1 LTFNRIN
8 EFLRIRL
15 LRKESGDEKKNFT
28 ALVDRLVLKTM
39 ADQSP
44 KAQYQA
50 AKRRFQSVE
59 DNAFHQGN
67 FVINYD
73 HDPRDRV
80 AGDVSHQR
88 DDRFRCG
95 STEQFRRAR

>member
-1 LTFNRIN
+1 MK
-8 EFLRIRL
+8 EKFLQ
-15 LRKESGDEKKNFT
+15 

-50 AKRRFQSVE
+50 AEPRSQRVE
-59 DNAFHQGN
+59 DNAFHPRN
-67 FVINYD
+67 FVINWQ
-73 HDPRDRV
+73 HDPCDRV

-88 DDRFRCG
+88 DDRISCG
-95 STEQFRRAR
+95 STEQF

>member
-1 LTFNRIN
+1 MK
-8 EFLRIRL
+8 EKFLQ
-15 LRKESGDEKKNFT
+15 

-50 AKRRFQSVE
+50 AKPRCQRVE

-67 FVINYD
+67 FVINCQ

-88 DDRFRCG
+88 DDRISCG
-95 STEQFRRAR
+95 STEQF

>member
-1 LTFNRIN
+1 MK
-8 EFLRIRL
+8 
-15 LRKESGDEKKNFT
+15 RKILQ
-28 ALVDRLVLKTM
+28 ALVDRLFLKTM

-50 AKRRFQSVE
+50 AKPRFQRVE
-59 DNAFHQGN
+59 ESPRRPFHQGN
-67 FVINYD
+67 FVINCQ

-88 DDRFRCG
+88 DDRISCG
-95 STEQFRRAR
+95 SIEQF

>member
-1 LTFNRIN
+1 MK
-8 EFLRIRL
+8 
-15 LRKESGDEKKNFT
+15 RKILQ

-44 KAQYQA
+44 KAQISGGEA
-50 AKRRFQSVE
+50 
-59 DNAFHQGN
+59 AFHQGN
-67 FVINYD
+67 FVINWQ

-88 DDRFRCG
+88 DDRISCG
-95 STEQFRRAR
+95 SIEQF